1 MKKSVVTLF
10 IALTVI
16 GIVYPQTYLQ
26 PIAEVKLSSR
36 VLITLGNIKVCVS
49 ALEKGIGRKMT
60 VAERQQILDSLIN
73 RLLIIQAAEIEG
85 IQIMDSEVSKYFNE
99 YVSYEL
105 GLQVSEADF
114 PKQIKEKTNMSI
126 DQYKK
131 VLAYVIQKKQK
142 ELQSI
147 PNPTD
152 KQIRSYYEENR
163 QYFVQPDMVKLFLV
177 LVPNG
182 EKASTAEKIMKDV
195 QKKLTENPK
204 DIARIRT
211 KSHEK
216 NSGYQAGEIFVT
228 KTALAAE
235 QLGISMEELI
245 KIFNMKV
252 GEVSPICETAINY
265 QCFVVME
272 KKASKILEL
281 NDAVEPGKNVS
292 LYEYI
297 KKRMI
302 IRHQNEALYDALV
315 SVSNELRR
323 PENFV
328 IFKTGTELEKKLSW

>member
-36 VLITLGNIKVCVS
+36 VLITLGELKVCVS

-85 IQIMDSEVSKYFNE
+85 IQMMDSEVSKYFNE
-99 YVSYEL
+99 YVFYEL
-105 GLQVSEADF
+105 GLKVSEADL
-114 PKQIKEKTNMSI
+114 PKLIKERSNMSL

-147 PNPTD
+147 SNPTD
-152 KQIRSYYEENR
+152 EQICSYYHENK
-163 QYFVQPDMVKLFLV
+163 QYFVQPDVVKLFLA
-177 LVPNG
+177 LAPKG
-182 EKASTAEKIMKDV
+182 DKASAAEKTIKDV
-195 QKKLTENPK
+195 QKKLTANPK
-204 DIARIRT
+204 DTASVRT
-211 KSHEK
+211 QSQER
-216 NSGYQAGEIFVT
+216 NSGYQVREIFVS

-235 QLGISMEELI
+235 QLGVPMDELL
-245 KIFNMKV
+245 KIFSMQV
-252 GEVSPICETAINY
+252 GEVSPITETAINY
-265 QCFVVME
+265 QCFVVIE
-272 KKASKILEL
+272 KIDAKILGLSDVVEL
-281 NDAVEPGKNVS
+281 GGNVS

-297 KKRMI
+297 KKQMI
-302 IRHQNEALYDALV
+302 VWRQNEALYNALV
-315 SVSNELRR
+315 SVSNRLRK
-323 PENFV
+323 PENIV
-328 IFKTGTELEKKLSW
+328 IFKTGAELEKMLSW